1 MKTKADWKDNR
12 KKTEK
17 NKKKLLQYENTLKS
31 KQKRT
36 KKKHENRTEW
46 KIQQNQNRTKW
57 KYKKNTS
64 EGKQRNEC
72 RIKNINLTERP
83 RAGRKTLQQR

>member
-17 NKKKLLQYENTLKS
+17 NKKITTVWKYNKIQ
-31 KQKRT
+31 T
-36 KKKHENRTEW
+36 KKNEKKHENRTEW

-57 KYKKNTS
+57 KYKKNTP
-64 EGKQRNEC
+64 ERKQRNES